1 MVNEKRLVQFFIQLV
16 ETDSVSGREEK
27 VSDFLRQYFNQ
38 RGLPVE
44 EDNAGEILQGS
55 SGNLLIKIAGTINKL
70 PLLFAAHMD
79 TVKPGEGIKAVVG
92 DDRIIRSQGDTI
104 LGSDDKSAI
113 AAILEV
119 VAIIQER
126 QLPHP
131 PLEFLFTVSEEKGLM
146 GAKLFDFSRLQSK
159 IAYVLDDSNDP
170 GTIVIESPC
179 QNEIE
184 YIVRGRAAHAG
195 MHPEEGINAIHLA
208 AMALAKMPCGR
219 IDEETTCNFGI
230 IEGGLARNIVA
241 PECHIRGEARSR
253 SREKLESIT
262 SSLRDSFINEI
273 EKLGGKAE
281 VKIDFLYP
289 EIALQPEEEVVQRAL
304 RAARKLGLKPT
315 LAATGGGSDASVING
330 AGIRCANLGVGMRNV
345 HTTDEYISIDDLV
358 MDVRLI
364 LAIIEES
371 CSRLLD
377 TEEH

>member
-1 MVNEKRLVQFFIQLV
+1 MVNEERLVQLFIQLV
-16 ETDSVSGREEK
+16 EKDSVSGQEENI
-27 VSDFLRQYFNQ
+27 SNFLKQYFNQ
-38 RGLPVE
+38 RGLQIE
-44 EDNAGEILQGS
+44 EDNAGEILQGT
-55 SGNLLIKIAGTINKL
+55 SGNLLVRIAGTVDKP

-79 TVKPGEGIKAVVG
+79 TVQPGEGIKAVVG
-92 DDRIIRSQGDTI
+92 ADRIIRSQGDTI

-113 AAILEV
+113 AAILEAV
-119 VAIIQER
+119 EIVQER

-131 PLEFLFTVSEEKGLM
+131 PLEFLFTVSEEQGLM
-146 GAKLFDFSRLQSK
+146 GAKQFDFSRMQSK
-159 IAYVLDDSNDP
+159 IAYVLDDNNDP
-170 GTIVIESPC
+170 GTIVIQSPC

-184 YIVRGRAAHAG
+184 YMIQGRAAHAG
-195 MHPEEGINAIHLA
+195 MNPEEGINAIHLA
-208 AMALAKMPCGR
+208 SMALAKMPCGR

-253 SREKLESIT
+253 SREKLDSIT
-262 SSLRDSFINEI
+262 NSLKDTFITEI
-273 EKLGGKAE
+273 EKLGGQAE
-281 VKIDFLYP
+281 VKIDFLYS
-289 EIALQPEEEVVQRAL
+289 EIALQPEEEVVQRVL
-304 RAARKLGLKPT
+304 RAARKLGLEPT

-371 CSRLLD
+371 C
-377 TEEH
+377 

>member
-1 MVNEKRLVQFFIQLV
+1 MVNEERLVQFFTQLV
-16 ETDSVSGREEK
+16 EKDSVSGGEEN
-27 VSDFLRQYFNQ
+27 VSNFLKQYFNQ
-38 RGLPVE
+38 RGLMVE
-44 EDNAGEILQGS
+44 EDNAGEILKGT
-55 SGNLLIKIAGTINKL
+55 SGNLLVRIAGTVDKP

-79 TVKPGEGIKAVVG
+79 TVKPGEGIRAVVG
-92 DDRIIRSQGDTI
+92 NDRIIRSQGDTI

-113 AAILEV
+113 AAILEAV
-119 VAIIQER
+119 EIIMER

-131 PLEFLFTVSEEKGLM
+131 PLEFLFTVSEEQGLM

-159 IAYVLDDSNDP
+159 IAYVLDDNNDP
-170 GTIVIESPC
+170 GTIVIKSPC

-184 YIVRGRAAHAG
+184 YMVEGRAAHAG
-195 MHPEEGINAIHLA
+195 MNPEEGINAIHLA

-241 PECHIRGEARSR
+241 PECRIRGEARSR
-253 SREKLESIT
+253 SREKLDSIT
-262 SSLRDSFINEI
+262 GSLKDAFINEI

-281 VKIDFLYP
+281 VKIEFLYP
-289 EIALQPEEEVVQRAL
+289 EISLQPEEEVVQRTV
-304 RAARKLGLKPT
+304 RAARKLGLEPK

-345 HTTDEYISIDDLV
+345 HTTEEYIAIDDLV

-364 LAIIEES
+364 LAIINDEG
-371 CSRLLD
+371 
-377 TEEH
+377 

>member
-1 MVNEKRLVQFFIQLV
+1 MVNEERLVQFFIQLV
-16 ETDSVSGREEK
+16 EKDSVSGREEK
-27 VSDFLRQYFNQ
+27 VSNFLKQFFSQ

-44 EDNAGEILQGS
+44 EDNAGEILKGTS
-55 SGNLLIKIAGTINKL
+55 NNLLIRIAGTVDKP

-79 TVKPGEGIKAVVG
+79 TVQPGEGIRAVVG
-92 DDRIIRSQGDTI
+92 NDRIIRSQGDTI

-113 AAILEV
+113 AAILEAV
-119 VAIIQER
+119 EIIQER

-131 PLEFLFTVSEEKGLM
+131 PLELLFTVSEEQGLM

-159 IAYVLDDSNDP
+159 IAYVLDDSNHP
-170 GTIVIESPC
+170 GTIVIKSPC

-184 YIVRGRAAHAG
+184 YMVEGRAAHAG
-195 MHPEEGINAIHLA
+195 MNPEEGINAIHLA

-241 PECHIRGEARSR
+241 PECRIRGEARSR
-253 SREKLESIT
+253 SPEKLDSIT
-262 SSLRDSFINEI
+262 NSLKDAFVNEI
-273 EKLGGKAE
+273 ESLGGKAE
-281 VKIDFLYP
+281 VNVEFLYP
-289 EIALQPEEEVVQRAL
+289 EISLQPEEEVVQRAL
-304 RAARKLGLKPT
+304 RAARKLGLEPT
-315 LAATGGGSDASVING
+315 LAETGGGSDASVING

-371 CSRLLD
+371 C
-377 TEEH
+377 